1 MPRNDVAIVGIGMT
15 QFGRQPGITGREMA
29 VDATHAACRD
39 AGVEWADMQFAFGGT
54 YSCGDADTLISL
66 LGLNGAPFINV
77 YNGCGTGGSAL
88 ISAVNAIR
96 SGDRDLG
103 LVLGF
108 DKHPPGA
115 FNEDPTNVGLG
126 SWYGE
131 NGFMV
136 TTQFF
141 ATKIQRYMHDWG
153 ISPTALS
160 MVAEKAYRNGA
171 KNPLAWRQ
179 KPVPAD
185 QVASSPMV
193 NDPLTKFMFCSPG
206 EGAVALVVAS
216 AERARQLTR
225 TPVFVNAAELRSR
238 RFGSFEVYSP
248 WLSPERGD
256 SATTDAAR
264 TAFEAAGIG
273 PEDVDVAQVQ
283 DTESG
288 AEIMH
293 MAETGLC
300 EHGEQEK
307 LLADGETE
315 IDGRIPINTDGGV
328 LANGE
333 PIGASG
339 LRQVHEVVVQLRGD
353 GGERQVP
360 NEPKVGFT
368 HVYGAPGIAACTVLN
383 R

>member
-1 MPRNDVAIVGIGMT
+1 MGNDVAIVGIGMT
-15 QFGRQPGITGREMA
+15 RFGRQPGVTGRQMA
-29 VDATHAACRD
+29 VAAVREACAD
-39 AGVEWADMQFAFGGT
+39 AGVSWSDMQFAFGGT

-66 LGLNGAPFINV
+66 LGLTGAPFINV
-77 YNGCGTGGSAL
+77 YNGCGTGGSSL
-88 ISAVNAIR
+88 ISAANAIK
-96 SGDRDLG
+96 SGERELG

-115 FNEDPTNVGLG
+115 FNESPENVGLG
-126 SWYGE
+126 AWYGE
-131 NGFMV
+131 TGFMV

-141 ATKIQRYMHDWG
+141 ATKIQRYLHEWG
-153 ISPTALS
+153 IAPSALS
-160 MVAEKAYRNGA
+160 LVAEKAYRNGA
-171 KNPLAWRQ
+171 LSEKAWRQ
-179 KPVPAD
+179 QPVPAE
-185 QVASSPMV
+185 VIGESTMV
-193 NDPLTKFMFCSPG
+193 NDPLTKLMFCSPG

-216 AERARQLTR
+216 PEKARSLTSS
-225 TPVFVNAAELRSR
+225 PVYLSSAELRSR

-248 WLSPERGD
+248 WLSPTRVD
-256 SATTDAAR
+256 SVTTDASRA
-264 TAFEAAGIG
+264 AFEAAGVA
-273 PEDVDVAQVQ
+273 PADVRVAQIQ

-307 LLADGETE
+307 LLVDGETE
-315 IDGRIPINTDGGV
+315 IGGRIPVNTDGGV

-339 LRQVHEVVVQLRGD
+339 LRQVHEIVLQLRGQA
-353 GGERQVP
+353 GARQVP
-360 NEPKVGFT
+360 GDPSVGFT
-368 HVYGAPGIAACTVLN
+368 QVYGAPGISACTVLT